1 MNGPLLIIF
10 PEQRPAVP
18 SIGAVQST
26 TSAIRPT
33 FVLAPSK
40 ARRPGGGVLPIRPPT
55 LHRRSCGHGHQL
67 RREFRQCGRASRG
80 RGSPALCSAEEHA
93 VSALRPPWIP
103 PCAPHR
109 PYQAA
114 GKCSTLPNRYS
125 WLLACSLVSRY
136 SHTRFTAAREGGR
149 SSVRYETVAVGHCT
163 TVG

>member
-1 MNGPLLIIF
+1 MVQCRAQP
-10 PEQRPAVP
+10 RPYVP
-18 SIGAVQST
+18 
-26 TSAIRPT
+26 
-33 FVLAPSK
+33 PSS
-40 ARRPGGGVLPIRPPT
+40 LH
-55 LHRRSCGHGHQL
+55 HRRRSVQEEACCRYVHPLCIGEAAATAISFVVTFANAAGHHEDG
-67 RREFRQCGRASRG
+67 
-80 RGSPALCSAEEHA
+80 GSPTLCSAEEHA
-93 VSALRPPWIP
+93 VSALRSPWIP

-109 PYQAA
+109 PYRAA